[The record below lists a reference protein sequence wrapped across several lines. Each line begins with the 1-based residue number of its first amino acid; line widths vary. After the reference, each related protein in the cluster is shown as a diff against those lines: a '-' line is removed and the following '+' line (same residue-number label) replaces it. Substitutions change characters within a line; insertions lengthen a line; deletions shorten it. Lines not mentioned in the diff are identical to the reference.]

1 MSENKTPSDVDRLVG
16 GRMRWRRKEMGLSQE
31 KLGELL
37 GLTFQQIQKYERG
50 VNRISA
56 GRLFEMA
63 HVMNVPIS
71 YFYEGASELTTRRT
85 HAFAEADSPVPNAG
99 LITADVMELVSIYQS
114 LPTDRLRRRVID
126 VLKAM
131 KDASEFGA
139 PDKTP

>member
-16 GRMRWRRKEMGLSQE
+16 GRMRWRRREMGFSQE
-31 KLGELL
+31 RLGELL

-71 YFYEGASELTTRRT
+71 YFYEGASELTSSRNR
-85 HAFAEADSPVPNAG
+85 ALAEVDTPVPNAG
-99 LITADVMELVSIYQS
+99 LITSDVMELVSIYQS
-114 LPTDRLRRRVID
+114 LPTDRLRKRVID

-131 KDASEFGA
+131 KDASAFDPSE
-139 PDKTP
+139 KTT